1 MITSWKKLAL
11 IVISLPLSNAA
22 WADTHKLCKTCPPS
36 TAQVKPEGTGK
47 RFQFNNLPPAPPVE
61 PTLQATKPVPE
72 KKMGTIF
79 GDGSSISNDFKVT
92 ERKSDGRS
100 VTTSNGTFNFTIS
113 NDPRNPSKHAR
124 HQRIFESGTYSNG
137 KPPGMPS
144 DNYFDDF
151 MKGGRR

>member
-1 MITSWKKLAL
+1 MNHPWITTGLT
-11 IVISLPLSNAA
+11 IISLQLGNLAY
-22 WADTHKLCKTCPPS
+22 ADSLKPCKNCDLPARQGDAT
-36 TAQVKPEGTGK
+36 QIDK
-47 RFQFNNLPPAPPVE
+47 RFKFKNLPPATRIE
-61 PTLQATKPVPE
+61 PTPQLSPASPE

-79 GDGSSISNDFKVT
+79 GKDSNISNDFKVT
-92 ERKSDGRS
+92 ERKSDGSS
-100 VTTSNGTFNFTIS
+100 VTTSNGTFNFTVS

-151 MKGGRR
+151 MKGRRR